1 MADVLKSLYRQYLGV
16 SEATFQVLIIFNVV
30 VYFSTKTCYHDL
42 AMRLGLLLLH
52 WFVVAVV
59 FLVVSYV
66 FPGITVAN
74 VCAALLAAL
83 VLGLVNTFIRPIVK
97 LLAFPI
103 TFLTLGLFTFVINA
117 FMVLLTSWIV
127 PGFGVAG
134 FWWALL
140 IGAILSGISWLF
152 HYLHT

>member
-1 MADVLKSLYRQYLGV
+1 
-16 SEATFQVLIIFNVV
+16 
-30 VYFSTKTCYHDL
+30 
-42 AMRLGLLLLH
+42 MRLGLLLLH

-152 HYLHT
+152 HYLRT